1 MNGLNRGSEDEC
13 RLRANNCVYRLMPLL
28 NLKAEI
34 MNIFRPDDEMS
45 GGWLRMVNGQ
55 QEASK
60 SGDWP
65 IRGQER
71 WWGCILVKS
80 KYRCHLLLSGSLA
93 CSCQSAASFL
103 LASDWSVI
111 FSPGLWLVSH
121 PLSWPLI
128 GCCSHPC
135 AAVLQT
141 QTNAPCMCCML
152 QFTRWL
158 RHINKYT
165 QTLMDTAHLF
175 RDEERLWCRIC
186 ESLGAVD
193 DVSTDTRCS
202 GLTSN
207 GDYTELRLLSHP

>member
-103 LASDWSVI
+103 LASDWSAI
-111 FSPGLWLVSH
+111 LSLGLWLAAAVIPVLQCCRH
-121 PLSWPLI
+121 RLMPPACAA
-128 GCCSHPC
+128 CCSSQDDC
-135 AAVLQT
+135 GTL
-141 QTNAPCMCCML
+141 
-152 QFTRWL
+152 
-158 RHINKYT
+158 INT
-165 QTLMDTAHLF
+165 H
-175 RDEERLWCRIC
+175 RLWWTRRIC
-186 ESLGAVD
+186 SEMRRGFDAGYVRASGQLMTSAPTQDAVAWPQMEITQ
-193 DVSTDTRCS
+193 SWGYYHIPNREEKEF
-202 GLTSN
+202 
-207 GDYTELRLLSHP
+207 Y